1 MLPAQKTNMALRS
14 PSRLFLCTLLAC
26 LPIAVHAAPP
36 QPADPA
42 VLEIDRTLQVLKSEV
57 FDINQQAIRTE
68 DAFLYPEQTRVTI
81 YVGVDAPGLLLDEVV
96 ITVDGNEPIRRKL
109 EVTEAVALQRRG
121 LYRAL
126 RLNVTPGAHRMWAE
140 FTGRYADTGADGQ
153 RMRGRYEAVFDKTDR
168 ASDLEILIS
177 TPGLGMQPTMALRDW
192 RPSR

>member
-1 MLPAQKTNMALRS
+1 MAFRPS
-14 PSRLFLCTLLAC
+14 SRLFLCTVLAC
-26 LPIAVHAAPP
+26 LPAAVHAAPP

-81 YVGVDAPGLLLDEVV
+81 YVGMDAPGLLLDEVV
-96 ITVDGNEPIRRKL
+96 VTVDGNAPVRRKV

-126 RLNVTPGAHRMWAE
+126 RLNVTPGAHRLWAE
-140 FTGRYADTGADGQ
+140 FSGRYADTGVDGQ
-153 RMRGRYEAVFDKTDR
+153 RLRGRYEALFDKTDR
-168 ASDLEILIS
+168 ASDLEILIA
-177 TPGLGMQPTMALRDW
+177 TPGLGQQPTMALRDW